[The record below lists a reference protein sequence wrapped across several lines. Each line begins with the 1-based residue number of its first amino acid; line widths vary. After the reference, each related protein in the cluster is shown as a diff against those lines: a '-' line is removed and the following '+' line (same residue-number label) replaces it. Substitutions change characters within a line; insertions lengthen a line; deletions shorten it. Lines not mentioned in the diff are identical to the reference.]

1 MATIESHYKLL
12 GMFNVTTGVNRFSQQ
27 KKKKKTIEHA
37 STFFFFKI
45 DKYSLMILQ
54 DKTWP

>member
-12 GMFNVTTGVNRFSQQ
+12 GMFNVTTGVNIFSQQ
-27 KKKKKTIEHA
+27 KKKKDNRTLVNI
-37 STFFFFKI
+37 FFFFKI

-54 DKTWP
+54 DTTS